1 MLNLNLVI
9 DLKSVNFALL
19 KSLMLIKK
27 RLNEEVKMQLR
38 IPGPTPCPPQAL
50 EAMGR
55 QMINHRGVE
64 FTKILNSITGKLKQ
78 VFQTR
83 GDVFVLTGSGT
94 GGLEAAVVNTLS
106 PGDKVLSLANGF
118 FGDRFADL
126 AEEYGAE
133 VIRLNFEWGKPVSP
147 DATEK
152 ALKANGNIKA
162 VLVTHNETSTG
173 VTNDIKEI
181 SAVVKKFD
189 KLLFVD
195 AISSLGCIN
204 LPTDDWNCDIVVTA
218 SQKGFMVPP
227 GLAMVSVNEKAWHAH
242 AKAKM
247 PRYYWDFSKAKNF
260 LQKGQTPWTPAVS
273 IFYALDV
280 TLDLML
286 REGLDN
292 IFARHARVA
301 QTARNGIKSLGLSLF
316 PDEKYASNTVT
327 AVNAADRIDV
337 SQLTKILREEYEV
350 IIAGGQEKLSGKIF
364 RIGHLGLVYEKD
376 IKSVLEALNKALPR
390 AKKG

>member
-1 MLNLNLVI
+1 
-9 DLKSVNFALL
+9 
-19 KSLMLIKK
+19 
-27 RLNEEVKMQLR
+27 MQLR

-55 QMINHRGVE
+55 QMMNHRGGE
-64 FTKILNSITGKLKQ
+64 FGKILNAITAKLKQ
-78 VFQTR
+78 AFQTK
-83 GDVFVLTGSGT
+83 GDVFVLTASGT

-118 FGDRFADL
+118 FGERFADI

-147 DATEK
+147 DAAEK
-152 ALKANGNIKA
+152 ALKTHGDIKA

-189 KLLFVD
+189 KLLLVD
-195 AISSLGCIN
+195 AISSLGCID

-218 SQKGFMVPP
+218 SQKGWMVPP
-227 GLAMVSVNEKAWHAH
+227 GLAMVSANEKAWQAH

-247 PRYYWDFSKAKNF
+247 PRYYFDFSKAKDF

-286 REGLDN
+286 SEGLDN

-301 QTARNGIKSLGLSLF
+301 RTARDGVKSLGLSLF

-327 AVNAADRIDV
+327 AVNAANTIDV
-337 SQLTKILREEYEV
+337 SLLTKILREEYEV
-350 IIAGGQEKLSGKIF
+350 ILAGGQERLSGKIF

-376 IKSVLEALNKALPR
+376 MKSVLEALKKALPR
-390 AKKG
+390 ANKG